1 MHIEIYTASMLELTL
16 LLLALRI
23 AQKLDLLARLRLRGV
38 KDCLVILLVH
48 AKNERTGATRLVI
61 YIRRANW
68 HLPVSPSRPPLL
80 HHEKQHRLQGP
91 R

>member
-1 MHIEIYTASMLELTL
+1 MLELTL

-23 AQKLDLLARLRLRGV
+23 AQKLDWLASLRLRGV
-38 KDCLVILLVH
+38 KDRLVILLVH
-48 AKNERTGATRLVI
+48 AKNQTTGATLLVI

-68 HLPVSPSRPPLL
+68 HLLVSPSRLPLL
-80 HHEKQHRLQGP
+80 HHEKQHRLQGL